1 MDDDTTRFS
10 LNGSQ
15 QVMMWGWMLL
25 PTPRI
30 LIPMSDAQTYQTL
43 QLSHDLPG
51 KNATNQQQHHKSKVT
66 LKIRPQNETA
76 AAASNCK
83 QQIFDGLE

>member
-15 QVMMWGWMLL
+15 QVMMCGRLTDWEARMLGAAVSL

-30 LIPMSDAQTYQTL
+30 LIPMSDAQTYHTAIATQLIIITL
-43 QLSHDLPG
+43 L
-51 KNATNQQQHHKSKVT
+51 
-66 LKIRPQNETA
+66 
-76 AAASNCK
+76 
-83 QQIFDGLE
+83 

>member
-1 MDDDTTRFS
+1 
-10 LNGSQ
+10 
-15 QVMMWGWMLL
+15 
-25 PTPRI
+25 
-30 LIPMSDAQTYQTL
+30 MSDAQTYQTL

-76 AAASNCK
+76 ASNCK
-83 QQIFDGLE
+83 QQIFDGLEWLNSWLKGYNLAESYTNTNSADSGYREIHMV

>member
-15 QVMMWGWMLL
+15 QVMMCGRLTDWEARMLGAAVSL

-30 LIPMSDAQTYQTL
+30 LIPMSDA
-43 QLSHDLPG
+43 
-51 KNATNQQQHHKSKVT
+51 
-66 LKIRPQNETA
+66 
-76 AAASNCK
+76 
-83 QQIFDGLE
+83 